1 MVFLGET
8 GSMARSLTSDPGFN
22 LWQTLGGLILV
33 FGLLILC
40 LKLLGKWNRRSSQGE
55 SSLLTVWALGPK
67 REIQVLRLGS
77 EVHYIYRHEG
87 SMVLLKQESLEEWEA
102 QQAAPVR
109 PQAAAGWPGFL
120 GQLGARF
127 SRGESGGDLA
137 PNPGRPL
144 RVGDL
149 LP

>member
-8 GSMARSLTSDPGFN
+8 GSMARTLTSDPGFN

-40 LKLLGKWNRRSSQGE
+40 LKLLGKWNRRSAQGE
-55 SSLLTVWALGPK
+55 TSLLTVWALGPK

-77 EVHYIYRHEG
+77 AVHYIYRHEG
-87 SMVLLKQESLEEWEA
+87 SMVLLKQESLEDW
-102 QQAAPVR
+102 AAT
-109 PQAAAGWPGFL
+109 GWPGWL
-120 GQLGARF
+120 GQLTARF
-127 SRGESGGDLA
+127 SRDESGGDLA

>member
-40 LKLLGKWNRRSSQGE
+40 LKLLGKWNRRTSAGE
-55 SSLLTVWALGPK
+55 STLLTVWSLGPK
-67 REIQVLRLGS
+67 REIQVLKLGA

-87 SMVLLKQESLEEWEA
+87 AMVLLKQESLEEWEA
-102 QQAAPVR
+102 QLATPAK
-109 PQAAAGWPGFL
+109 PQSAAGWPGLL

-127 SRGESGGDLA
+127 SRGESDGQLT